1 MRAGSEITILSAM
14 NRFIEAL
21 RHPQVWAVSV
31 QLLIL
36 YCVAVALFYF
46 VDWGNRSASASLRD
60 GVVKNKA
67 SSQIFVLLASAAAN
81 GLGVFTFI
89 FLSRRLDTV
98 PRQAMI
104 AVPFLLLVEK
114 HVRSARENPAAKR
127 MELLLAAGMTA
138 GLLGGV
144 LFLMRDC
151 PVK

>member
-1 MRAGSEITILSAM
+1 M
-14 NRFIEAL
+14 NKFIAAL

-36 YCVAVALFYF
+36 YCVAVGLFYF
-46 VDWGNRSASASLRD
+46 VDWGNRSAAASLKA
-60 GVVKNKA
+60 GVAQNKA
-67 SSQIFVLLASAAAN
+67 SSQFFVFLTSAAAN
-81 GLGVFTFI
+81 TLGVVTFV

-114 HVRSARENPAAKR
+114 HFRAVRAAPQTKR

-138 GLLGGV
+138 GLLAGV
-144 LFLMRDC
+144 LVLMRDC